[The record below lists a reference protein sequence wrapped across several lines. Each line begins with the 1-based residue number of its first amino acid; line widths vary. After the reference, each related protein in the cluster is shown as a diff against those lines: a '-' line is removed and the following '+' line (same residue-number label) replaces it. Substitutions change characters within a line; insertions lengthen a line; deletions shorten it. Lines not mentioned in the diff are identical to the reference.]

1 MSQPTPSERP
11 RESEYA
17 PFYAGYV
24 AQVPEADV
32 LAVLEGQPDV
42 IRRVAASVT
51 AEREGFRY
59 APGKWSVREV
69 FGHMADAERLFTY
82 RVLSIARGNAVELP
96 GFDENGSMERAG
108 FDDRPLASLTDE
120 LLAVRAA
127 TLPLFRHL
135 EPQAWQRTGTAN
147 GHPVSVRALAYIT
160 AGHVRHHLEILR
172 ERYSVG

>member
-1 MSQPTPSERP
+1 MSHERP
-11 RESEYA
+11 AESEYA

-24 AQVPEADV
+24 AHVPETDV
-32 LAVLEGQPDV
+32 LAVLEDQPDV
-42 IRRVAASVT
+42 IRRMAASVP

-69 FGHMADAERLFTY
+69 FGHLADAERLFTY
-82 RVLSIARGNAVELP
+82 RALSIARGNAVELP
-96 GFDENGSMERAG
+96 GFDENDSMERAG
-108 FDDRPLASLTDE
+108 FGDRPLASLTDE

-127 TLPLFRHL
+127 TLPLVRHL
-135 EPQAWQRTGTAN
+135 NAEAWDRIGTAN
-147 GHPVSVRALAYIT
+147 GKSVSVRALVFIT